1 MLRERSSTMNSNI
14 QLLVLPHAVGSLG
27 SYIKFK
33 KIKNLNLI
41 NYELPGRGTRF
52 GESIKDMSQI
62 TNEAIEY
69 IDFSREY
76 ILFGHSMGAL
86 IAYEICCAIE
96 EGNFPKPI
104 KIILSGQNPPVFNEE
119 LNDFKMFTIDESIN
133 YFGEMGGTSK
143 EVLNNTEM
151 MDIYTDILNKDLLFL
166 NQYLKKFQFKKI
178 ETDLEIWFGKED
190 ESLSTKNRSNWKN
203 FTNGKC
209 DFLQFEG
216 GHFYINELL
225 LDTPKLSNLL
235 GVVS

>member
-1 MLRERSSTMNSNI
+1 MNSNI

-52 GESIKDMSQI
+52 GENIKDMSQI

-119 LNDFKMFTIDESIN
+119 LNDFKIFTIDESIN